1 MRVVD
6 VQPAYHGLRVTPG
19 ALGHSRRTGAWADLV
34 QGQEALAGASLAGA
48 ERQLPQIGWRLL
60 PALVVN
66 T

>member
-1 MRVVD
+1 VRSATAVA
-6 VQPAYHGLRVTPG
+6 QAP
-19 ALGHSRRTGAWADLV
+19 SDLV
-34 QGQEALAGASLAGA
+34 QGQEALAGASVAGA